1 MARETIGNAVELTID
16 EKNVWGEPREEIVSA
31 AEATDALIVM
41 GRRGLGKVQ
50 KLIIGS
56 VSDAVIRTAHRPVTV
71 VSCAASP
78 QPPAPSFD

>member
-1 MARETIGNAVELTID
+1 
-16 EKNVWGEPREEIVSA
+16 
-31 AEATDALIVM
+31 M

-71 VSCAASP
+71 VS
-78 QPPAPSFD
+78 